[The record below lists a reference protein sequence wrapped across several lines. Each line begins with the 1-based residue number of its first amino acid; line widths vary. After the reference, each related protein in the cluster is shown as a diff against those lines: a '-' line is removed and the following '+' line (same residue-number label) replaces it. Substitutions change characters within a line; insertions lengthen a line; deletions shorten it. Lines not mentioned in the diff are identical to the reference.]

1 MKKKVQI
8 EEVPGKFQELL
19 ATVLKGSDVIIMDKN
34 RAIAKLVRINSD
46 KDAKKEDK
54 WTTDDFD
61 IRLLV
66 LADKSI

>member
-1 MKKKVQI
+1 MKKRVQI

-19 ATVLKGSDVIIMDKN
+19 ATVLKGSDVIIMDKH

-46 KDAKKEDK
+46 EGAKKEDK

-61 IRLLV
+61 IKL
-66 LADKSI
+66 SE

>member
-19 ATVLKGSDVIIMDKN
+19 ATVLKGSDVIIMDKH

-46 KDAKKEDK
+46 EGAKKEDK

-61 IRLLV
+61 IKL
-66 LADKSI
+66 SE

>member
-8 EEVPGKFQELL
+8 EEIQNKFQEIL
-19 ATVLKGSDVIIMDKN
+19 AIALKGSDVIIMDKHK
-34 RAIAKLVRINSD
+34 AVAKLVRINSE

-61 IRLLV
+61 IKL
-66 LADKSI
+66 SE